1 MNMAIEEKPKKR
13 VLIADDD
20 PVSRRMLE
28 AFLEKWG
35 YEVITATDGLE
46 ALRILQAANAP
57 RLAVL
62 DWMMPGM
69 EGPQVCQ
76 RMREH
81 PDWPYVYVLLLTAR
95 SEKTDLLRGLE
106 SGADD
111 YLTKPFDSQ
120 ELRGRLQVGQR
131 ILDLQESLVQAR
143 EELLFRATHDLLTGI
158 SNRGVVLD
166 ALNREHSRQKR
177 EGGSFGVILL
187 DLDHFK
193 YVNDTRG
200 HLCGDAVLKE
210 ASRRIAACIRP
221 YDTAGR
227 YGGEEFLIVAP
238 LSGELGTLAL
248 AERIRA
254 SIESPPI
261 ETEAGLV
268 ALTASSGLAVSRGD
282 SPLEPQALIRR
293 ADDALY
299 RAKDRGRNRCEM
311 ASQPEPVLA
320 PSR

>member
-1 MNMAIEEKPKKR
+1 MTMEEKYKKR

-28 AFLEKWG
+28 AFLAKWG
-35 YEVITATDGLE
+35 YETIAAADGLE
-46 ALRILQAANAP
+46 ALRILQSPDAP

-95 SEKTDLLRGLE
+95 NQKTDLLRGLE
-106 SGADD
+106 FGVDD

-120 ELRGRLQVGQR
+120 ELRARLQVGQR
-131 ILDLQESLVQAR
+131 ILDLQENLVQAQ
-143 EELLFRATHDLLTGI
+143 EELRFRATHDLLTGI

-177 EGGSFGVILL
+177 EGGSFGIILL

-210 ASRRIAACIRP
+210 ITRRIIASIRP

-238 LSGELGTLAL
+238 MSAEVGTLAV
-248 AERIRA
+248 AERIRI
-254 SIESPPI
+254 SIESLPV
-261 ETEAGLV
+261 ETESGPV
-268 ALTASSGLAVSRGD
+268 TVTVSSGVAVSQGD
-282 SPLEPQALIRR
+282 SPSEPHALMHR

-299 RAKDRGRNRCEM
+299 RAKNMGRNRSEM
-311 ASQPEPVLA
+311 AAQPQAILTPSQ
-320 PSR
+320 